1 MAITQ
6 TLLAYP
12 CGDITC
18 RGEVFAPEG
27 ADGPLPIVLVVHA
40 WDGLLDEV
48 RDKSRKLA
56 AEGYIA
62 FAVDIYGEGET
73 HSDFGTVQDVL
84 APYFAKRALILER
97 MEAAMTAAKSIDGG
111 DTSRIG
117 AMGYCF
123 GGTCVLDLARGGNT
137 DCKGVVSF
145 HGGLAPHDLDTPDS
159 LSTSMLVLHG
169 EDDPMVP
176 LEVVRAFMDEMIAKG
191 ADLQFVS
198 YSQTVHAFTRPGA
211 NSPEIGAQYNERTDR
226 RAWQAMLN
234 FFEEIL

>member
-1 MAITQ
+1 MAIIQ

-18 RGEVFAPEG
+18 RGEVFAPES

-84 APYFAKRALILER
+84 APYFANRALIH
-97 MEAAMTAAKSIDGG
+97 TQ
-111 DTSRIG
+111 T
-117 AMGYCF
+117 
-123 GGTCVLDLARGGNT
+123 GN
-137 DCKGVVSF
+137 
-145 HGGLAPHDLDTPDS
+145 P
-159 LSTSMLVLHG
+159 
-169 EDDPMVP
+169 
-176 LEVVRAFMDEMIAKG
+176 
-191 ADLQFVS
+191 
-198 YSQTVHAFTRPGA
+198 
-211 NSPEIGAQYNERTDR
+211 NN
-226 RAWQAMLN
+226 
-234 FFEEIL
+234 